1 MPQLTSVLTNNNEPP
16 HSRLYLYFRDFAINI
31 VLMFLLAGL
40 LYILAGNFMI
50 QLRYSLAISI
60 STMSACHVIMALRG
74 TRRLDWKTLGGAMV
88 TGMLPGI
95 FIGIWLNGHTPY
107 EIQTQCSSGLLS
119 VLTIS
124 LICTLSFS
132 YFFHSRQVIA
142 ETAAALR
149 QQELERV
156 TAEKQLAEANLRVL
170 QAQIEPHFLF
180 NTLSN
185 ILSLI
190 STNPD
195 KAERMLGN
203 FTGYLRASL
212 QQTRAERIELQD
224 EMATVR
230 AFLEIMAVR
239 MEKRLTYLI
248 DVPAE
253 LYTLMI
259 PPLLLQ
265 PLVENAVEHGIDPLP
280 EGGTITVRAKR
291 DGNML
296 ALEVSDS
303 GDGIKTS
310 NSMGVGMAN
319 IRERLK
325 LLYHGEAGF
334 QVKVA
339 VPHGTTVHLTIPI
352 GSGGAHV

>member
-1 MPQLTSVLTNNNEPP
+1 MPQVTNAHTNNEQQR
-16 HSRLYLYFRDFAINI
+16 SLIFLFFRDMALNI
-31 VLMFLLAGL
+31 VLCFLIAGV
-40 LYILAGNFMI
+40 LYLMVGNFLI
-50 QLRYSLAISI
+50 QLRYSLAIGI
-60 STMSACHVIMALRG
+60 STRLAADVIMILRG
-74 TRRLDWKTLGGAMV
+74 IRKPDLKTLIGAIIF
-88 TGMLPGI
+88 GMLPGI
-95 FIGIWLNGHTPY
+95 FLGTWLNGHTP
-107 EIQTQCSSGLLS
+107 TVMHANCSSGLLTVLAIS
-119 VLTIS
+119 LVCTLTIS
-124 LICTLSFS
+124 
-132 YFFHSRQVIA
+132 YFFQARTVIA
-142 ETAAALR
+142 ETTAALR

-156 TAEKQLAEANLRVL
+156 TAEQQLTEANLRVL

-195 KAERMLGN
+195 KAEKMLGN
-203 FTGYLRASL
+203 FTAYLRASL
-212 QQTRAERIELQD
+212 QQTRTERIELQD
-224 EMATVR
+224 ELATVR

-248 DVPAE
+248 DVPTE
-253 LYTLMI
+253 LYPLMI

-265 PLVENAVEHGIDPLP
+265 PLVENAIEHGIDPKP

-310 NSMGVGMAN
+310 NSMGVGMVN

-325 LLYHGEAGF
+325 LLYHGKAGF
-334 QVKVA
+334 QVIVA
-339 VPHGTTVHLTIPI
+339 VPHGTTIHLTIPVE
-352 GSGGAHV
+352 SGETHA

>member
-1 MPQLTSVLTNNNEPP
+1 MPHMTNAHTNSEQQR
-16 HSRLYLYFRDFAINI
+16 SRIFLFFRDMVINI
-31 VLMFLLAGL
+31 ILMFLLAGL

-50 QLRYSLAISI
+50 QLRYGLAISI
-60 STMSACHVIMALRG
+60 STMLACHVIMALRG
-74 TRRLDWKTLGGAMV
+74 MRRLDWKTICGAMV

-95 FIGIWLNGHTPY
+95 FIGTWLNGHSPSDMH
-107 EIQTQCSSGLLS
+107 TQHPSALLT
-119 VLTIS
+119 VLAIAM
-124 LICTLSFS
+124 ICTVGFS

-142 ETAAALR
+142 ETAAELR

-156 TAEKQLAEANLRVL
+156 TAEQQLTEANLRVL

-195 KAERMLGN
+195 KAERMLSN

-224 EMATVR
+224 ELATVR

-248 DVPAE
+248 DVPPE
-253 LYTLMI
+253 LYGVLI

-265 PLVENAVEHGIDPLP
+265 PLVENAIEHGIDPKP
-280 EGGTITVRAKR
+280 EGGTITVWAER
-291 DGNML
+291 DGDML
-296 ALEVSDS
+296 TLEVSDS
-303 GDGIKTS
+303 GDGIKES
-310 NSMGVGMAN
+310 NRLGVGMAN

-325 LLYHGEAGF
+325 LLYHGKAGF

-339 VPHGTTVHLTIPI
+339 VPHGTTIRLTIPI
-352 GSGGAHV
+352 ESRGTHE